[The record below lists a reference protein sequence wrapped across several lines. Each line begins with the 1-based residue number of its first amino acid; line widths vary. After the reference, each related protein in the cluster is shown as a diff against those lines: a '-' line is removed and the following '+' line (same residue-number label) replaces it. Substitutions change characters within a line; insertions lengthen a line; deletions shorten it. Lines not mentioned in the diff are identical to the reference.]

1 MRLVDFSVDTP
12 EETIAMDELLL
23 VKAESGRLGETLRL
37 WSAKDYF
44 VVVGR
49 AGRTS
54 EDCFLDRCRACGIKI
69 IRRISGGGTVLEGP
83 GCFNYSVIL
92 SYDRDKMYRD
102 VRDSYR
108 RILGNISDIFK
119 ARGYGVDFFPVSDL
133 ALGGKK
139 ISGNAQARKRKYF
152 LHHGT
157 ILFDFDL
164 EKIPFLL
171 RHPATEPEYRK
182 GRAHRDFIANIPIP
196 SEELKEL
203 IKCAFSPSED
213 VWEPDQED
221 LEELDALVLQKFSN
235 AKWNYAF

>member
-1 MRLVDFSVDTP
+1 MQFVEHSFTSP

-23 VKAESGRLGETLRL
+23 AKAESGRLGETLRL

-44 VVVGR
+44 IVVGR

-54 EDCFLDRCRACGIKI
+54 EDCFLEKCRQHGIKI

-83 GCFNYSVIL
+83 GCFNYSTIL

-102 VRDSYR
+102 VRGSYR
-108 RILGNISDIFK
+108 RILGKISDIFK
-119 ARGYGVDFFPVSDL
+119 ARGYGVEFFPVSDL
-133 ALGGKK
+133 ALDGKK

-164 EKIPFLL
+164 EKIPVFL
-171 RHPATEPEYRK
+171 RHPSVEPEYRK
-182 GRAHRDFIANIPIP
+182 GRAHQDFITNIPIP
-196 SEELKEL
+196 YEELKEL
-203 IKCAFSPSED
+203 LRCAFPPSKD
-213 VWEPDQED
+213 VWKPDQED
-221 LEELDALVLQKFSN
+221 LRELDRLVLQKFSVD
-235 AKWNYAF
+235 KWNYAF